1 MKNIEDRE
9 IISKYL
15 SLRSCRKVAEYYDC
29 GHETV
34 RQVLINHNISRVKP
48 KQSKKE
54 PKYHLNV
61 YTDAELIEA
70 YEKYGSQTLAGEKL
84 GVSQTTVY
92 RALKR
97 NGMTGKAFCAHCG
110 KQFAAKST
118 KAKYCSKKC
127 KDIAFRSQHG
137 IPCNTSIEP
146 YHKICKVCGKPFD
159 SFRERDVTCSAECAY
174 KYRHPEPKN
183 PTRAT
188 MERVNKK
195 HGQHFEYVSHNSKR
209 IRLKCKCYGNVI
221 ERASST
227 VRQKNIN
234 CEYCKEQNELSE
246 ARRKMLHFLTALADS
261 KTPKQCICC
270 GKEFLSQ
277 YHDKKYCSAKCKRK
291 SKGRKNSYRS
301 RCRNYGVY
309 YDPSVTRAKVIIR
322 DNGICQICGKVCD
335 ENDLR
340 WGSLGPDF
348 PTLDHIIPLAKGGTH
363 TWGNVQCAC
372 AICNSDKRDL
382 LGYA

>member
-1 MKNIEDRE
+1 MGMNVSYERICSYCGIAFVAHDK
-9 IISKYL
+9 
-15 SLRSCRKVAEYYDC
+15 RK
-29 GHETV
+29 T
-34 RQVLINHNISRVKP
+34 
-48 KQSKKE
+48 
-54 PKYHLNV
+54 
-61 YTDAELIEA
+61 
-70 YEKYGSQTLAGEKL
+70 
-84 GVSQTTVY
+84 
-92 RALKR
+92 
-97 NGMTGKAFCAHCG
+97 
-110 KQFAAKST
+110 
-118 KAKYCSKKC
+118 YCSKKC
-127 KDIAFRSQHG
+127 KDIALRIKKG
-137 IPCNTSIEP
+137 IPCNPSPEP
-146 YHKICKVCGKPFD
+146 FHKICIVCGRPFD
-159 SFRERDVTCSAECAY
+159 SFRDTAVTCSTECAY
-174 KYRHPEPKN
+174 ARRYPGNRSEPKN
-183 PTRAT
+183 PT
-188 MERVNKK
+188 MEWVNKK
-195 HGQHFEYVSHNSKR
+195 HGQHFEYMSHDSKR
-209 IRLKCKCYGNVI
+209 IRLRCKWCGNVI

-234 CEYCKEQNELSE
+234 CEYCKEQKELSE
-246 ARRKMLHFLTALADS
+246 ARRKMLHFLIALSDS